1 MPKLTISERAQ
12 LKEVCKETL
21 IRKFTQKEAHIY
33 VNSKLQGFNISF
45 DYVQKVRNQISKNT
59 KEELLHLEKDQYILI
74 QSLFFDRKDELE
86 HMQKVCWSIIEK
98 NQSNADIQ
106 IKTIEQLHIISDKL
120 THLYHSLPYHVEF
133 GARRHFYI
141 DKEVDGGAILTPEQQ
156 RYLDNSREAG
166 YRMQYEKDFAA
177 MKKKHPTLSDD
188 EIDSLMEEQEQKEE
202 EIQKA

>member
-1 MPKLTISERAQ
+1 MSKLTISERTQ

-59 KEELLHLEKDQYILI
+59 KEELLRLEKDQYALI

-86 HMQKVCWSIIEK
+86 HIQKVCWSIIEK

-133 GARRHFYI
+133 GARRHFFI
-141 DKEVDGGAILTPEQQ
+141 DKEIGAILTPEQQ
-156 RYLDNSREAG
+156 RYLDNCREAG
-166 YRMQYEKDFAA
+166 YRMQYEKDFAE

-188 EIDSLMEEQEQKEE
+188 EIDSLMEEQEQEQEE
-202 EIQKA
+202 EIQEV